1 MIWTDE
7 DDRQLTSQAER
18 LMKKSCWPEMCAFAR
33 AFFLLVSVLA
43 ALPLRIQLS
52 ALGLT
57 HFLLGSLWSLDSPLF
72 ISFRPRPCRLLLLRR
87 LDGQTL
93 DTDESLHY
101 RLVLFPST
109 LIELVMPQ
117 ATDQSSFFLGPR
129 RPSRNFSSK
138 PVRKSHRG
146 DFVFKFQLNE
156 FLKFNLIWMNQD
168 KSL

>member
-1 MIWTDE
+1 MIWTNE
-7 DDRQLTSQAER
+7 DGRLLTSQAER

-72 ISFRPRPCRLLLLRR
+72 ISFRPRRCRLLRR

-109 LIELVMPQ
+109 LIELVMTQ

-129 RPSRNFSSK
+129 RPPR
-138 PVRKSHRG
+138 VLA
-146 DFVFKFQLNE
+146 VEE
-156 FLKFNLIWMNQD
+156 FLVQTCSQVPPGGLGV
-168 KSL
+168 